1 MKKEVKVEQ
10 EVMEPQ
16 VSEPQELLPRHG
28 FVTFWLWLSMVFS
41 AIVAI
46 FMIVGL
52 ADGKVVREHAYDMA
66 IHSETISYNAALNHV
81 TVIIVMML
89 ILVLVHIFARFLLL
103 GGKKLGFKIEVFAPI
118 AFTIYMI
125 IHQLIL
131 GASIK
136 GIIFFAVFY
145 AVGFGVAIAV
155 LYAILNIRKN
165 GVPYWSQLK

>member
-1 MKKEVKVEQ
+1 MNKEVKVEQ

-52 ADGKVVREHAYDMA
+52 ADGKVVRENAYA
-66 IHSETISYNAALNHV
+66 INSETISYNAALSHV
-81 TVIIVMML
+81 TFMAVMML